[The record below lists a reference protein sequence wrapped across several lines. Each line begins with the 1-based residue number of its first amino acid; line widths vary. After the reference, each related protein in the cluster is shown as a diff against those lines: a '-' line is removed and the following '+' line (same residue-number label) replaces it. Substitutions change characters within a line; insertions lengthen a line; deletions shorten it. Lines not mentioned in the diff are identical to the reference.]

1 MNRSEIIVILEV
13 KFSHGLTIEITFF
26 DSIFLF
32 PGLLSSYECDAHFYE
47 ISFAVDLHR
56 NDRCAHFFDFG
67 FESDDLIF
75 IQEEF
80 SFSFWIEL
88 SHASLIFSDVNTSG
102 KWSSTSNKDIGALQV
117 NTSISDTF
125 YLFSEELYTCFVL
138 FDDLIVEMSLSIFGV
153 DM

>member
-26 DSIFLF
+26 DSILLF

-56 NDRCAHFFDFG
+56 NNRCTHFFDFG
-67 FESDDLIF
+67 FEADDLIF
-75 IQEEF
+75 IQEEL
-80 SFSFWIEL
+80 SFSFWIEF
-88 SHASLIFSDVNTSG
+88 SHASFILSNMNACG
-102 KWSSTSNKDIGALQV
+102 KWSSTGNEYIGALQV
-117 NTSISDTF
+117 DTSISDTF
-125 YLFSEELYTCFVL
+125 YLFSEELDACFVL
-138 FDDLIVEMSLSIFGV
+138 FDDLIVEMSLSIFGI